1 MRIGVL
7 SAWASHLGG
16 GVFEAVVAH
25 ATMLRDMGH
34 DPHVFALTDAHSDA
48 DRARFGTI
56 PIVTCQAMPPR
67 RLGHAPGLLPAM
79 LTADLDLV
87 HLHGIWTAP
96 SLAGARWAARTKRGY
111 VVSPH
116 GMLDPWI
123 TARGRPQKMVARH
136 LYERR
141 SWQIASRF
149 HALTCAEADDIAR
162 ETGRPGTVVEVVPN
176 PVQAQPRES
185 EADGEAAPFALALG
199 RIHPKKN
206 LIALID
212 GWVTS
217 QAPARGWSL
226 VIAGWGDDQHVADL
240 KCRLARGDVPS
251 VRFVGKTFGA
261 EKARLLQGA
270 LFLALPSHSEGLP
283 MAVLEA
289 WAAGTAT
296 IQSQGCNLPEGVT
309 AGAAILTGTGVA
321 DIAAAIDRAVA
332 AGPAGLRAMGN
343 AAAALAQGRFSPQAV
358 QAQWDRIYREII
370 R

>member
-1 MRIGVL
+1 MRIGML

-25 ATMLRDMGH
+25 AAMLRDMGH
-34 DPHVFALTDAHSDA
+34 APHVFALADAHSDA
-48 DRARFGTI
+48 DRARFGAI
-56 PIVTCQAMPPR
+56 PVVTCPAMPPR

-79 LTADLDLV
+79 LAADLDLV

-96 SLAGARWAARTKRGY
+96 SLAGARWAAHTGRGY

-123 TARGRPQKMVARH
+123 TARGRVQKTVVRH

-141 SWQIASRF
+141 SWARATRF
-149 HALTCAEADDIAR
+149 HALTGAEAADIVR
-162 ETGRPGTVVEVVPN
+162 ETGRPAGVVDIVPN
-176 PVQAQPRES
+176 PVETPLRERD
-185 EADGEAAPFALALG
+185 ADDGGAPFALALG

-206 LIALID
+206 LLALVD
-212 GWVTS
+212 GWIAS
-217 QAPARGWSL
+217 QAPKQGWSL
-226 VIAGWGDDQHVADL
+226 VIAGWGEAGHVADL
-240 KCRLARGDVPS
+240 ERRLAKGDAPG

-261 EKARLLQGA
+261 DKARLLRDA

-289 WAAGTAT
+289 WAAGTPT
-296 IQSQGCNLPEGVT
+296 IQSEGCNLPEGVA

-321 DIAAAIDRAVA
+321 DISAAIDRAVA
-332 AGPAGLRAMGN
+332 AGPAGLRAMGD
-343 AAAALAQGRFSPQAV
+343 AASTLARGRFSPQVV
-358 QAQWDRIYREII
+358 QAQWDHIYEEIA